1 MSLHKKSLKFRK
13 RNLRACIQPVPGRL
27 EFVVEFEGKTA
38 KDVRQRMDEVMEA
51 RGEGL
56 ILKHPESEY
65 TLNGRNKDWIKV
77 KPEYMVYLSLEFLR
91 LAHSSSHRTTWERLL
106 MYLSSVSDTRSE
118 KLKPAKEF
126 AAGNYGTRKRS
137 GGVSTLICAV
147 LDDRHAD
154 NEDEPRKEV

>member
-1 MSLHKKSLKFRK
+1 MSGYWFELGQFTHTRPPVKVFDLLYLNGMSLHKKSLKFRK

-106 MYLSSVSDTRSE
+106 MY
-118 KLKPAKEF
+118 
-126 AAGNYGTRKRS
+126 
-137 GGVSTLICAV
+137 
-147 LDDRHAD
+147 
-154 NEDEPRKEV
+154 